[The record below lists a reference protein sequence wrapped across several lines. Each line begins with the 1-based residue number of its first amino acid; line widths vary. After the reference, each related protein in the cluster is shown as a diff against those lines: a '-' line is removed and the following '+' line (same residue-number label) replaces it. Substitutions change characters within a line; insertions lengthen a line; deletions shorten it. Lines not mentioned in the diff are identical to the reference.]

1 MKMDPALEHNTANNN
16 FFVALH
22 FILRSS
28 SFLSSHL
35 PPAVSTMHLF
45 PEIIVIK
52 TQISRVSFGQFEPVT
67 TQRTKPFSGT
77 ERVGSFQFFAERVKT
92 TLQHVPPWSILPTS
106 LLQELKCILHNLS
119 LHKPPPFSIHSPL
132 SNWKLPKRLCKLPSW
147 PSFFQPLASGE
158 QFRCL
163 NRHT

>member
-28 SFLSSHL
+28 SFWVLIYHQLWVQCIYSQKS
-35 PPAVSTMHLF
+35 
-45 PEIIVIK
+45 VIK